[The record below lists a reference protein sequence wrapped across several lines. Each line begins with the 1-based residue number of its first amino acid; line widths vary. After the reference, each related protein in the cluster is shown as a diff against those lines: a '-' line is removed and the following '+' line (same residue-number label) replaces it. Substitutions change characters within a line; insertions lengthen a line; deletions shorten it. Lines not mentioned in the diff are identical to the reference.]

1 MDHMEERIL
10 ALHKRSAK
18 ILDHRRHFKTA
29 VILPLIRQGD
39 EFVVLFEKRSMN
51 LTNQPGE
58 ICFPGGRCEPE
69 DGGARNTAI
78 RETCEELGLTP
89 ADLEV
94 LAELDIM
101 VSPFGILI
109 IPFLAIIDNPENMS
123 PNPDEVE
130 KVFCVPLKYLMENK
144 PLRHQM
150 NLSVSFPDDFPLELI
165 PQGKN
170 YPFRQGI
177 LPQYFYIW
185 EGEVIWGLTARIL
198 HHFIEMIKGQEERFD

>member
-1 MDHMEERIL
+1 MDLFEEKIRS
-10 ALHKRSAK
+10 LHRRQAK

-29 VILPLIRQGD
+29 VILPLIKQD
-39 EFVVLFEKRSMN
+39 DDYVVLFEKRSAN
-51 LTNQPGE
+51 LSNQPGE

-69 DGGARNTAI
+69 DGGAKNTAI
-78 RETCEELGLTP
+78 RETCEELGLVGDDIELL
-89 ADLEV
+89 AD
-94 LAELDIM
+94 LDIM

-109 IPFLAIIDNPENMS
+109 IPFLAIIHNPES
-123 PNPDEVE
+123 IKPNPDEVE
-130 KVFCVPLKYLMENK
+130 KAFCVPLRYLMENE
-144 PLRHQM
+144 PLMHQM
-150 NLSVSFPDDFPLELI
+150 SLSVSFPDDFPLELI

-198 HHFIEMIKGQEERFD
+198 HHFIEMIKG

>member
-1 MDHMEERIL
+1 MEQLEERIR
-10 ALHKRSAK
+10 ALHKRSPK

-29 VILPLIRQGD
+29 VLLPLIKQDD
-39 EFVVLFEKRSMN
+39 EYVVLFEKRSMN
-51 LTNQPGE
+51 LSNQPGE
-58 ICFPGGRCEPE
+58 ICFPGGMCEPE
-69 DGGARNTAI
+69 DGSARNTAV
-78 RETCEELGLTP
+78 RETCEELGLYP
-89 ADLEV
+89 EDFEV
-94 LAELDIM
+94 LADLDIM

-109 IPFLAIIDNPENMS
+109 IPFLGIINNPEAID

-130 KVFCVPLKYLMENK
+130 KVFCVPLSYLLEHE

-150 NLSVSFPDDFPLELI
+150 SLSVTFPDDFPLELI

-198 HHFIEMIKGQEERFD
+198 HHFIEMIKL

>member
-1 MDHMEERIL
+1 MDLMEEKIKN
-10 ALHKRSAK
+10 LHRREAK
-18 ILDHRRHFKTA
+18 ILDHRRHFKA
-29 VILPLIRQGD
+29 GVILPLIKQD
-39 EFVVLFEKRSMN
+39 DDFLVLFEKRSMN
-51 LTNQPGE
+51 LSNQPGE

-78 RETCEELGLTP
+78 RETCEELGMVHDDIELL
-89 ADLEV
+89 AD
-94 LAELDIM
+94 LDIM

-109 IPFLAIIDNPENMS
+109 IPFLAMLHNAESIK

-130 KVFCVPLKYLMENK
+130 KVFCVPLSYLMEHE

-150 NLSVSFPDDFPLELI
+150 SLSVTFPDNFPLDLI

-198 HHFIEMIKGQEERFD
+198 HHFIEMIKG

>member
-1 MDHMEERIL
+1 MDLLEEKIR
-10 ALHKRSAK
+10 ALQRRQAK

-39 EFVVLFEKRSMN
+39 DFVVLFEKRSMN
-51 LTNQPGE
+51 LNNQPGE

-69 DGGARNTAI
+69 DHGARNTAI
-78 RETCEELGLTP
+78 RETCEELGLVP
-89 ADLEV
+89 EDLEV

-109 IPFLAIIDNPENMS
+109 IPFLAIIKNPDAIQ
-123 PNPDEVE
+123 PNADEVE
-130 KVFCVPLKYLMENK
+130 KVFCVPLNYLMTHE

-150 NLSVSFPDDFPLELI
+150 GLSVSFPDDFPLELI

-198 HHFIEMIKGQEERFD
+198 HHFIEMIKG

>member
-1 MDHMEERIL
+1 MDLLEEKIR
-10 ALHKRSAK
+10 ALHHRQAK
-18 ILDHRRHFKTA
+18 ILDHRRHYKTA

-39 EFVVLFEKRSMN
+39 DFLVLFEKRSMN
-51 LTNQPGE
+51 LNNQPGE

-69 DGGARNTAI
+69 DHGAKNTAI
-78 RETCEELGLTP
+78 RETCEELGLRP
-89 ADLEV
+89 EDLEV

-109 IPFLAIIDNPENMS
+109 IPFLAIIKNPDAIQ
-123 PNPDEVE
+123 PNADEVE
-130 KVFCVPLKYLMENK
+130 KVFCVPLSYLMTHE

-150 NLSVSFPDDFPLELI
+150 GLSVSFPDDFPLELI

-198 HHFIEMIKGQEERFD
+198 HHFIEMIKG

>member
-1 MDHMEERIL
+1 MDLMEEKIKN
-10 ALHKRSAK
+10 LHRREAK

-29 VILPLIRQGD
+29 VILPLIKQD
-39 EFVVLFEKRSMN
+39 DDFLVLFEKRSMN
-51 LTNQPGE
+51 LSNQPGE

-78 RETCEELGLTP
+78 RETCEELGMVHDDIELL
-89 ADLEV
+89 AD
-94 LAELDIM
+94 LDIM

-109 IPFLAIIDNPENMS
+109 IPFLAMLHNAESIK

-130 KVFCVPLKYLMENK
+130 KVFCVPLSYLMEHE

-150 NLSVSFPDDFPLELI
+150 SLSVTFPDNFPLDLI

-198 HHFIEMIKGQEERFD
+198 HHFIEMIKG